1 MIEIVLVLYIL
12 AVTVAANFA
21 RTRIQRANPS
31 RATYVGYV
39 LALLAL
45 GTVPLVW
52 IQRTSEQHSALT
64 VILVGV
70 TLIWFAILVSRI
82 YVQTPRQ

>member
-1 MIEIVLVLYIL
+1 MVESILVLYIL

-31 RATYVGYV
+31 RAAYAGYV
-39 LALLAL
+39 LVLLAL
-45 GTVPLVW
+45 GAAPLVW
-52 IQRTSEQHSALT
+52 IQQRSEQYSAIA
-64 VILVGV
+64 VILVG
-70 TLIWFAILVSRI
+70 TALIWFAILVSRI